1 MRSLKSRHLEM
12 LVVIVEHNK
21 ASKVLHLADEKGVTA
36 SVAMLG
42 RGTASKTLFDY
53 LGLNDKKKA
62 VLKLFGKTEEIRELA
77 DYLVEKL
84 EIDKPNHGIAYIERA
99 FNVFGTEDND
109 NDNGSENIK
118 RGEKMYNAI
127 YTIVE
132 KGNADDVIEA
142 AEKAGS
148 RGATVI
154 HARGSGSEEARK
166 VFNMLIEPE
175 KEIVLIISE
184 EAKTK
189 DIVESIRKETQ
200 IEEEGK
206 GIIFVTNVVATY
218 GLAKISC

>member
-42 RGTASKTLFDY
+42 RGTASRTIFDY

-62 VLKLFGKTEEIRELA
+62 VLMLFGKTEEITDLA

-84 EIDKPNHGIAYIERA
+84 EMDKPNHGIAYIESA
-99 FNVFGTEDND
+99 FNVFGTEDNA
-109 NDNGSENIK
+109 NGSENIK
-118 RGEKMYNAI
+118 RGENMYNAI

-148 RGATVI
+148 RGGTVM

-189 DIVESIRKETQ
+189 DIVESIRKETG
-200 IEEEGK
+200 IEEQGK
-206 GIIFVTNVVATY
+206 GIIFVTNVEQTY
-218 GLAKISC
+218 GLAK

>member
-21 ASKVLHLADEKGVTA
+21 ASKVLHLADEKGITA

-42 RGTASKTLFDY
+42 RGTASRTIFDY

-62 VLKLFGKTEEIRELA
+62 VLMLFGKTEEITDLA

-84 EIDKPNHGIAYIERA
+84 EMDKPNHGIAYIESA
-99 FNVFGTEDND
+99 FNVFGTEDNA
-109 NDNGSENIK
+109 NGSENIK
-118 RGEKMYNAI
+118 RGENMYNAI

-142 AEKAGS
+142 AQKAGS
-148 RGATVI
+148 RGGTVM

-166 VFNMLIEPE
+166 FFNMLIEPE

-206 GIIFVTNVVATY
+206 GIIFVTNVEATY
-218 GLAKISC
+218 GLAK

>member
-42 RGTASKTLFDY
+42 RGTASRTIFDY

-62 VLKLFGKTEEIRELA
+62 VLMLFGKTEEITDLA

-84 EIDKPNHGIAYIERA
+84 EMDKPNHGIAYIESA
-99 FNVFGTEDND
+99 FNVFGTEDNA
-109 NDNGSENIK
+109 NGSENIK
-118 RGEKMYNAI
+118 RGENMYNAI

-142 AEKAGS
+142 AQKAGS
-148 RGATVI
+148 RGGTVM

-206 GIIFVTNVVATY
+206 GIIFITRVEQTY
-218 GLAKISC
+218 GFAK

>member
-42 RGTASKTLFDY
+42 RGTASRTIFDY

-62 VLKLFGKTEEIRELA
+62 VLMLFGKTEEIMDLA

-84 EIDKPNHGIAYIERA
+84 EMNKPNHGIAYIESA
-99 FNVFGTEDND
+99 FNVFGTEDNA
-109 NDNGSENIK
+109 NGSENIK
-118 RGEKMYNAI
+118 RGENMYNAI

-148 RGATVI
+148 RGGTVM

-189 DIVESIRKETQ
+189 DIVESIRKETG
-200 IEEEGK
+200 IEEQGK
-206 GIIFVTNVVATY
+206 GIIFVTNVEQTY
-218 GLAKISC
+218 GLAK

>member
-42 RGTASKTLFDY
+42 RGTASRTIFDY

-62 VLKLFGKTEEIRELA
+62 VLMLFGKTEEITDLA

-84 EIDKPNHGIAYIERA
+84 EMDKPNHGIAYIESA
-99 FNVFGTEDND
+99 FNVFGTEDNA
-109 NDNGSENIK
+109 NGSENIK
-118 RGEKMYNAI
+118 RGENMYNAI

-148 RGATVI
+148 RGGTVM

-189 DIVESIRKETQ
+189 DIVESIRKETG
-200 IEEEGK
+200 IEEQGK
-206 GIIFVTNVVATY
+206 GIIFITRVEQTY
-218 GLAKISC
+218 GLVK

>member
-42 RGTASKTLFDY
+42 RGTASRTIFDY

-62 VLKLFGKTEEIRELA
+62 VLMLFGKTEEIIDLA

-84 EIDKPNHGIAYIERA
+84 EMDKPNHGIAYIESA
-99 FNVFGTEDND
+99 FNVFGTEDNI
-109 NDNGSENIK
+109 NGSENIK
-118 RGEKMYNAI
+118 RGENMYNAI

-142 AEKAGS
+142 AQKAGS
-148 RGATVI
+148 RGGTVM

-189 DIVESIRKETQ
+189 DIVESIRKETG
-200 IEEEGK
+200 IEEQGK
-206 GIIFVTNVVATY
+206 GIIFITNVAQTY
-218 GLAKISC
+218 GLAK

>member
-21 ASKVLHLADEKGVTA
+21 ASKVLHLADEKGITA

-42 RGTASKTLFDY
+42 RGTASRTIFDY

-62 VLKLFGKTEEIRELA
+62 VLMLFGKTEEITDLA

-84 EIDKPNHGIAYIERA
+84 EMDKPNHGIAYIESA
-99 FNVFGTEDND
+99 FNVFGTEDNA
-109 NDNGSENIK
+109 NGSENIK
-118 RGEKMYNAI
+118 RGENMYNAI

-142 AEKAGS
+142 AQKAGS
-148 RGATVI
+148 RGGTVM

-206 GIIFVTNVVATY
+206 GIIFVTNVEATY
-218 GLAKISC
+218 GLAK

>member
-42 RGTASKTLFDY
+42 RGTASRTIFDY

-62 VLKLFGKTEEIRELA
+62 VLMLFGKTEEIIDLA

-84 EIDKPNHGIAYIERA
+84 EMDKPNHGIAYIESA
-99 FNVFGTEDND
+99 FNVFGTEDNA
-109 NDNGSENIK
+109 NGSENIK
-118 RGEKMYNAI
+118 RGENMYNAI

-142 AEKAGS
+142 AQKAGS
-148 RGATVI
+148 RGGTVM

-206 GIIFVTNVVATY
+206 GIIFITNVAQTY
-218 GLAKISC
+218 GLAK

>member
-42 RGTASKTLFDY
+42 RGTASRTIFDY

-62 VLKLFGKTEEIRELA
+62 VLMLFGKTEEITDLA

-84 EIDKPNHGIAYIERA
+84 EMDKPNHGIAYIESA
-99 FNVFGTEDND
+99 FNVFGTEDNA
-109 NDNGSENIK
+109 NGSENIK
-118 RGEKMYNAI
+118 RGENMYNAI

-142 AEKAGS
+142 AQKAGS
-148 RGATVI
+148 RGGTVM

-206 GIIFVTNVVATY
+206 GIIFVTRVAQTY
-218 GLAKISC
+218 GLAK

>member
-1 MRSLKSRHLEM
+1 MRSLKFRHLEM

-42 RGTASKTLFDY
+42 RGTASRTIFDY

-62 VLKLFGKTEEIRELA
+62 VLMLFGKTEEIMDLA

-84 EIDKPNHGIAYIERA
+84 EMNKPNHGIAYIESA
-99 FNVFGTEDND
+99 FNVFGTEDNA
-109 NDNGSENIK
+109 NGSENIK
-118 RGEKMYNAI
+118 RGENMYNAI

-148 RGATVI
+148 RGGTVM

-206 GIIFVTNVVATY
+206 GIIFVTNVAATY
-218 GLAKISC
+218 GLAK

>member
-21 ASKVLHLADEKGVTA
+21 ASKVLHLADEKGITA

-42 RGTASKTLFDY
+42 RGTASRTIFDY

-62 VLKLFGKTEEIRELA
+62 VLMLFGKTEEIMDLA

-84 EIDKPNHGIAYIERA
+84 EMDKPNHGIAYIESA
-99 FNVFGTEDND
+99 FNVFGTEDNA
-109 NDNGSENIK
+109 NGSENIK
-118 RGEKMYNAI
+118 RGENMYNAI

-142 AEKAGS
+142 AQKAGS
-148 RGATVI
+148 RGGTVM

-206 GIIFVTNVVATY
+206 GIIFVTNVAATY
-218 GLAKISC
+218 GLAK

>member
-42 RGTASKTLFDY
+42 RGTASRTIFDY

-62 VLKLFGKTEEIRELA
+62 VLMLFGKTEEIMDLA

-84 EIDKPNHGIAYIERA
+84 EMNKPNHGIAYIESA
-99 FNVFGTEDND
+99 FNVFGTEDNA
-109 NDNGSENIK
+109 NGSENIK
-118 RGEKMYNAI
+118 RGENMYNAI

-142 AEKAGS
+142 AQKGGS
-148 RGATVI
+148 RGGTVI

-189 DIVESIRKETQ
+189 DIVESIRKETG
-200 IEEEGK
+200 IEEQGK
-206 GIIFVTNVVATY
+206 GIIFVTRVEQTY
-218 GLAKISC
+218 GLVK

>member
-42 RGTASKTLFDY
+42 RGTASRTIFDY

-62 VLKLFGKTEEIRELA
+62 VLMLFGKTEEIMDLA

-84 EIDKPNHGIAYIERA
+84 EMDKPNHGIAYIESA
-99 FNVFGTEDND
+99 FNVFGTEDNA
-109 NDNGSENIK
+109 NGSENIK
-118 RGEKMYNAI
+118 RGENMYNAI

-142 AEKAGS
+142 AQKAGS
-148 RGATVI
+148 RGGTVM

-189 DIVESIRKETQ
+189 DIVESIRKETG
-200 IEEEGK
+200 IEEQGK
-206 GIIFVTNVVATY
+206 GIIFITNVAQTY
-218 GLAKISC
+218 GLAK

>member
-42 RGTASKTLFDY
+42 RGTASRTIFDY

-62 VLKLFGKTEEIRELA
+62 VLMLFGKTEEIMDLA

-84 EIDKPNHGIAYIERA
+84 EMDKPNHGIAYIESA
-99 FNVFGTEDND
+99 FNVFGTEDNA
-109 NDNGSENIK
+109 NGNENIK
-118 RGEKMYNAI
+118 RGENMYNAI

-142 AEKAGS
+142 AQKAGS
-148 RGATVI
+148 RGGTVM

-206 GIIFVTNVVATY
+206 GIIFVTNVEQTY
-218 GLAKISC
+218 GLAK

>member
-12 LVVIVEHNK
+12 LVVIVEQNK

-36 SVAMLG
+36 SIAMLG
-42 RGTASKTLFDY
+42 RGTASRTIFDY

-62 VLKLFGKTEEIRELA
+62 VLMLFGKTEEITDLA

-84 EIDKPNHGIAYIERA
+84 EMDKPNHGIAYIESA
-99 FNVFGTEDND
+99 FNVFGTEDNA
-109 NDNGSENIK
+109 NGSENIK
-118 RGEKMYNAI
+118 RGENMYNAI

-142 AEKAGS
+142 AQKAGS
-148 RGATVI
+148 RGGTVM

-189 DIVESIRKETQ
+189 DIVESIRKETG
-200 IEEEGK
+200 IEEQGK
-206 GIIFVTNVVATY
+206 GIIFVTRVEQTY
-218 GLAKISC
+218 GLAK

>member
-36 SVAMLG
+36 SIAMLG
-42 RGTASKTLFDY
+42 RGTASRTIFDY

-62 VLKLFGKTEEIRELA
+62 VLMLFGKTEEIMDLA

-84 EIDKPNHGIAYIERA
+84 EMNKPNHGIAYIESA
-99 FNVFGTEDND
+99 FNVFGTEDNV
-109 NDNGSENIK
+109 NESENIK
-118 RGEKMYNAI
+118 RGENMYNAI

-142 AEKAGS
+142 AQKAGS
-148 RGATVI
+148 RGGTVM
-154 HARGSGSEEARK
+154 HARGSGSVEARK

-189 DIVESIRKETQ
+189 DIVESIRRETG
-200 IEEEGK
+200 IEEQGK
-206 GIIFVTNVVATY
+206 GIIFVTKVEQTY
-218 GLAKISC
+218 GLVK

>member
-21 ASKVLHLADEKGVTA
+21 ASKVLHLADEKGITA

-42 RGTASKTLFDY
+42 RGTASRTIFDY

-62 VLKLFGKTEEIRELA
+62 VLMLFGKTEEIMDLA

-84 EIDKPNHGIAYIERA
+84 EMDKPNHGIAYIESA
-99 FNVFGTEDND
+99 FNVFGTEDNA
-109 NDNGSENIK
+109 NGSENIK
-118 RGEKMYNAI
+118 RGENMYNAI

-142 AEKAGS
+142 AQKAGS
-148 RGATVI
+148 RGGTVI

-206 GIIFVTNVVATY
+206 GIIFVTNVEATY
-218 GLAKISC
+218 GLAK

>member
-42 RGTASKTLFDY
+42 RGTASRTIFDY

-62 VLKLFGKTEEIRELA
+62 VLMLFGKTEEIMDLA

-84 EIDKPNHGIAYIERA
+84 EMDKPNHGIAYIESV
-99 FNVFGTEDND
+99 FNVFGTEDNA
-109 NDNGSENIK
+109 NGSENIK
-118 RGEKMYNAI
+118 RGENMYNAI

-148 RGATVI
+148 RGGTVI

-166 VFNMLIEPE
+166 VFNILIEPE

-206 GIIFVTNVVATY
+206 GIIFITNVVQTY
-218 GLAKISC
+218 GLAK

>member
-42 RGTASKTLFDY
+42 RGTASRTIFDY

-62 VLKLFGKTEEIRELA
+62 VLMLFGKTEEIMDLA

-84 EIDKPNHGIAYIERA
+84 EMDKPNHGIAYIESA
-99 FNVFGTEDND
+99 FNVFGTEDNA
-109 NDNGSENIK
+109 NGSENIK

-142 AEKAGS
+142 AQKGGS
-148 RGATVI
+148 RGGTVM

-206 GIIFVTNVVATY
+206 GIIFVTNVVNTY
-218 GLAKISC
+218 GLVK

>member
-42 RGTASKTLFDY
+42 RGTASRTIFDY

-62 VLKLFGKTEEIRELA
+62 VLMLFGKTEEIMDLA

-84 EIDKPNHGIAYIERA
+84 EMNKPNHGIAYIESA
-99 FNVFGTEDND
+99 FNVFGTEDNA
-109 NDNGSENIK
+109 NGSENIK
-118 RGEKMYNAI
+118 RGENMYNAI

-148 RGATVI
+148 RGGTVM

-189 DIVESIRKETQ
+189 DIVESIRKETG
-200 IEEEGK
+200 IEEQGK
-206 GIIFVTNVVATY
+206 GIIFVTRVEQTY
-218 GLAKISC
+218 GLAK

>member
-1 MRSLKSRHLEM
+1 M

-21 ASKVLHLADEKGVTA
+21 ASKVLHLADEKGITA

-42 RGTASKTLFDY
+42 RGTASRTIFDY

-62 VLKLFGKTEEIRELA
+62 VLMLFGKTEEIMDLA

-84 EIDKPNHGIAYIERA
+84 EMNTPNHGIAYIESA
-99 FNVFGTEDND
+99 FNVFGTEDNA
-109 NDNGSENIK
+109 NGSENIK
-118 RGEKMYNAI
+118 RGENMYNAI

-148 RGATVI
+148 RGGTVM

-189 DIVESIRKETQ
+189 DIVESIRKETG
-200 IEEEGK
+200 IEEQGK
-206 GIIFVTNVVATY
+206 GIIFVTRVVNTY
-218 GLAKISC
+218 GLVK

>member
-21 ASKVLHLADEKGVTA
+21 ASKVLHLADEKGITA

-42 RGTASKTLFDY
+42 RGTASRTIFDY

-62 VLKLFGKTEEIRELA
+62 VLMLFGKTEEIMDLA
-77 DYLVEKL
+77 DYLLEKL
-84 EIDKPNHGIAYIERA
+84 EMNKPNHGIAYIESA
-99 FNVFGTEDND
+99 FNVFGTEDNA
-109 NDNGSENIK
+109 NGSENIK
-118 RGEKMYNAI
+118 RGENMYNAI

-148 RGATVI
+148 RGGTVM

-206 GIIFVTNVVATY
+206 GIIFITNVEATY
-218 GLAKISC
+218 GLAK

>member
-42 RGTASKTLFDY
+42 RGTASRTIFDY

-62 VLKLFGKTEEIRELA
+62 VLMLFGKTEEITDLA

-84 EIDKPNHGIAYIERA
+84 EMDKPNHGIAYIESA
-99 FNVFGTEDND
+99 FNVFGTEDNA
-109 NDNGSENIK
+109 NGSENIK
-118 RGEKMYNAI
+118 RGENMYNAI

-142 AEKAGS
+142 AQKGGS
-148 RGATVI
+148 RGGTVI

-189 DIVESIRKETQ
+189 DIVESIRKETG
-200 IEEEGK
+200 IEEQGK
-206 GIIFVTNVVATY
+206 GIIFITNVAQTY
-218 GLAKISC
+218 GLAK

>member
-42 RGTASKTLFDY
+42 RGTASRTIFDY

-62 VLKLFGKTEEIRELA
+62 VLMLFGKTEEIIDLA

-84 EIDKPNHGIAYIERA
+84 EMDKPNHGIAYIESA
-99 FNVFGTEDND
+99 FNVFGTEDNA
-109 NDNGSENIK
+109 NGSENIK
-118 RGEKMYNAI
+118 RGENMYNAI

-142 AEKAGS
+142 AQKAGS
-148 RGATVI
+148 RGGTVM

-175 KEIVLIISE
+175 KEIVMIISE

-189 DIVESIRKETQ
+189 DIVESIRKETG
-200 IEEEGK
+200 IEEQGK
-206 GIIFVTNVVATY
+206 GIIFVTRVEQTY
-218 GLAKISC
+218 GLVK

>member
-36 SVAMLG
+36 SIAMLG
-42 RGTASKTLFDY
+42 RGTASRTIFDY

-62 VLKLFGKTEEIRELA
+62 VLMLFGKTEEITDLA

-84 EIDKPNHGIAYIERA
+84 EMNKPNHGIAYIESA
-99 FNVFGTEDND
+99 FNVFGTEDNA
-109 NDNGSENIK
+109 NGSENIK
-118 RGEKMYNAI
+118 RGENMYNAI

-142 AEKAGS
+142 AEKVGS
-148 RGATVI
+148 RGGTVM

-206 GIIFVTNVVATY
+206 GIIFITNVAQTY
-218 GLAKISC
+218 GLAK

>member
-12 LVVIVEHNK
+12 LVVIVEQNK

-42 RGTASKTLFDY
+42 RGTASRTLFDY

-62 VLKLFGKTEEIRELA
+62 VLMLFGKTEEITDLA

-84 EIDKPNHGIAYIERA
+84 EMDKPNHGIAYIESA
-99 FNVFGTEDND
+99 FNVFGTEDNA
-109 NDNGSENIK
+109 NGSENIK
-118 RGEKMYNAI
+118 RGENMYNAI

-148 RGATVI
+148 RGGTVM

-189 DIVESIRKETQ
+189 DIVESIRKETG
-200 IEEEGK
+200 IEEQGK
-206 GIIFVTNVVATY
+206 GIIFVTRVEQTY
-218 GLAKISC
+218 GLVK

>member
-42 RGTASKTLFDY
+42 RGTASRTIFDY

-62 VLKLFGKTEEIRELA
+62 VLMLFGKTEEIMDLA

-84 EIDKPNHGIAYIERA
+84 EMDKPNHGIAYIESA
-99 FNVFGTEDND
+99 FNVFGTEDNA
-109 NDNGSENIK
+109 NGSENIK
-118 RGEKMYNAI
+118 RGENMYNAI

-142 AEKAGS
+142 AQKAGS
-148 RGATVI
+148 RGGTVM

-206 GIIFVTNVVATY
+206 GIIFITRVEQTY
-218 GLAKISC
+218 GLVK

>member
-42 RGTASKTLFDY
+42 RGTASRTIFDY

-62 VLKLFGKTEEIRELA
+62 VLMLFGKTEEITDLA

-84 EIDKPNHGIAYIERA
+84 EMDKPNHGIAYIESA
-99 FNVFGTEDND
+99 FNVFGTEDNA
-109 NDNGSENIK
+109 NGSENIK
-118 RGEKMYNAI
+118 RGENMYNAI

-142 AEKAGS
+142 AQKAGS
-148 RGATVI
+148 RGGTI
-154 HARGSGSEEARK
+154 LHARGSGSEEARK

-206 GIIFVTNVVATY
+206 GIIFITNVAQTY
-218 GLAKISC
+218 GLAK

>member
-12 LVVIVEHNK
+12 LVVIVKQNK

-42 RGTASKTLFDY
+42 RGTASRTIFDY

-62 VLKLFGKTEEIRELA
+62 VLMLFGKTEEIMDLA

-84 EIDKPNHGIAYIERA
+84 EMNKPNHGIAYIESA
-99 FNVFGTEDND
+99 FNVFGTEDNA
-109 NDNGSENIK
+109 NGSENIK
-118 RGEKMYNAI
+118 RGENMYNAI

-148 RGATVI
+148 RGGTVM

-189 DIVESIRKETQ
+189 DIVESIRKETG
-200 IEEEGK
+200 IEEQGK
-206 GIIFVTNVVATY
+206 GIIFITNVEQTY
-218 GLAKISC
+218 GLAK

>member
-12 LVVIVEHNK
+12 LVVIVEQNK

-62 VLKLFGKTEEIRELA
+62 VLMLFGKTEEIMDLA

-84 EIDKPNHGIAYIERA
+84 EMDKPNHGIAYIESA
-99 FNVFGTEDND
+99 FNVFGTEDNA
-109 NDNGSENIK
+109 NGSENIK
-118 RGEKMYNAI
+118 RGETMYNAI

-132 KGNADDVIEA
+132 KGNADCVIEA

-148 RGATVI
+148 RGGTVI

-218 GLAKISC
+218 GMAK